1 LILVGKI
8 APSRVHFKA
17 ETPTPALKL
26 LRLHSI
32 HKTKETPIHT
42 KVLLVETTTK
52 ATTIKETEAAVDLV
66 EVVVEVEDV
75 GKVSFYNSTDQMSND
90 LSQIVQRSIN

>member
-1 LILVGKI
+1 
-8 APSRVHFKA
+8 
-17 ETPTPALKL
+17 
-26 LRLHSI
+26 
-32 HKTKETPIHT
+32 
-42 KVLLVETTTK
+42 VETTTK

-90 LSQIVQRSIN
+90 LSQIVQRSINWIEI